1 MRLPL
6 RRWAAV
12 GLGGLTA
19 AVVLLGPAAGPAAAA
34 PPTRPAVGGGE
45 LGSTGTVQPPG
56 TPPLPAAAVAPSF
69 VVADLGSGA
78 VYAARN
84 PHQRTLPASTLKTL
98 TALVLIPRLDP
109 NQVVTADTAD
119 VTVDGTRVGIVPGGR
134 YTIRSLFQALLMMSG
149 NDAAELLARAGG
161 SREQTL
167 AEMNATAAQLQ
178 AYDTHAVTP
187 SGLDGP
193 GQSISAYDLA
203 LINRQ
208 AMALPA
214 FREYVATR
222 RVTFGAIGGKQFELD
237 TQNALLRDGYPGALG
252 GKDGYTDAARHTFVG
267 VAARGGRT
275 LIVTLTGTDV
285 TYGRQAEQLLD
296 WGFALPAGTPTV
308 GRLVDPLPAA
318 ATPGGPGVG
327 PAAGAVPAAA
337 GRLQLAGAGGG
348 LAGDLTA
355 QVALSVAGVLLFLTL
370 LALQPRPR
378 SRTAVPGR
386 RPPRRR

>member
-34 PPTRPAVGGGE
+34 PPARPAVGGGE
-45 LGSTGTVQPPG
+45 LGSTGTVQPPN

-84 PHQRTLPASTLKTL
+84 PHQRALPASTLKTL

-167 AEMNATAAQLQ
+167 AEMNATAARLQ

-296 WGFALPAGTPTV
+296 WGFGLPAGTPTV

-327 PAAGAVPAAA
+327 PAVGAAPAAA
-337 GRLQLAGAGGG
+337 GRLRLAGAGGG
-348 LAGDLTA
+348 LAGNLTA

-378 SRTAVPGR
+378 RPSR
-386 RPPRRR
+386 RP